1 MRLNISQLFPSLL
14 LLAVSSLS
22 SSIATANDA
31 AQSTGLLGQ
40 LNLEQY
46 HGKVVYVDF
55 WASWCGPCRQSFPV
69 MNDLQETYGEDN
81 FVIIA
86 INEDSEPG
94 AAEQF
99 LDQYPANFTIFYDQ
113 NGELA
118 KYFKVDAMPT
128 SYLLDQAGTAK
139 YRHRGFR
146 QKDVAKL
153 EQQIETLLSDQSFN
167 AGSSNT
173 SNSGDTE

>member
-1 MRLNISQLFPSLL
+1 MRLNIPQLFPSLL
-14 LLAVSSLS
+14 LLAVSSLG

-31 AQSTGLLGQ
+31 GQNNDLLEQ

-69 MNDLQETYGEDN
+69 MNELQKTYGEDN

-94 AAEQF
+94 AAKQF
-99 LDQYPANFTIFYDQ
+99 LEQYPASFTIFYDQ
-113 NGELA
+113 DGELA

-139 YRHRGFR
+139 YRHRGFH

-153 EQQIETLLSDQSFN
+153 EQQIETLLSAQSFN
-167 AGSSNT
+167 AGPSNT

>member
-1 MRLNISQLFPSLL
+1 MRTPFKQLFSSLL
-14 LLAVSSLS
+14 LLAVSSLG
-22 SSIATANDA
+22 SSIATASEAEYNN
-31 AQSTGLLGQ
+31 LLDQ

-46 HGKVVYVDF
+46 QGKVVYVDF

-69 MNDLQETYGEDN
+69 MNQLQKTYGENN
-81 FVIIA
+81 FVIVA

-99 LDQYPANFTIFYDQ
+99 LAQYPANFTIFYDQ

-153 EQQIETLLSDQSFN
+153 EQQIESLLSNQSQN
-167 AGSSNT
+167 AGASSA

>member
-1 MRLNISQLFPSLL
+1 MRTPFKQLFSSLL
-14 LLAVSSLS
+14 LLAVSSLG
-22 SSIATANDA
+22 SSIATAGEAEYNN
-31 AQSTGLLGQ
+31 LLDQ

-46 HGKVVYVDF
+46 QGKVVYVDF

-69 MNDLQETYGEDN
+69 MNQLQKTYGEDN
-81 FVIIA
+81 FVIVA

-128 SYLLDQAGTAK
+128 SYLLDQVGTAK

-146 QKDVAKL
+146 QKDVAKI
-153 EQQIETLLSDQSFN
+153 EQQIESLLSNQSQN
-167 AGSSNT
+167 AGASSA

>member
-1 MRLNISQLFPSLL
+1 MRLKISQLFPSLL
-14 LLAVSSLS
+14 LLAVSSLGP
-22 SSIATANDA
+22 SIATASDA
-31 AQSTGLLGQ
+31 GHNNELLEQ

-69 MNDLQETYGEDN
+69 MNELQESYGDDN

-99 LDQYPANFTIFYDQ
+99 LEQYPANFTIFYDQ

-128 SYLLDQAGTAK
+128 SYLLDQTGAAK

-146 QKDVAKL
+146 QKDVSKINNQIQSLLATTA
-153 EQQIETLLSDQSFN
+153 QQSTSL
-167 AGSSNT
+167 

>member
-1 MRLNISQLFPSLL
+1 MRIHFPQLFKSLL
-14 LLAVSSLS
+14 LLAVSALCASVV
-22 SSIATANDA
+22 TAKDVEQNSD
-31 AQSTGLLGQ
+31 LLKQ

-69 MNDLQETYGEDN
+69 MNELQETYGEDN

-86 INEDSEPG
+86 VNEDSEPG

-99 LDQYPANFTIFYDQ
+99 LAQYPANFTIFYDQ

-128 SYLLDQAGTAK
+128 SYLLDQTGAAK

-146 QKDVAKL
+146 QKDVSKINDQIQSLLATTA
-153 EQQIETLLSDQSFN
+153 QQSTSL
-167 AGSSNT
+167 SNT
-173 SNSGDTE
+173 GDSE

>member
-1 MRLNISQLFPSLL
+1 MRIHFSQLFRSSL
-14 LLAVSSLS
+14 LLAVCSFGTS
-22 SSIATANDA
+22 TVMANNVEHSPA
-31 AQSTGLLGQ
+31 LLEQ

-55 WASWCGPCRQSFPV
+55 WASWCDPCRQSFPV

-99 LDQYPANFTIFYDQ
+99 LAQYPANFTIFYDQ

-128 SYLLDQAGTAK
+128 SYLLDQTGAAK
-139 YRHRGFR
+139 YRHRGFH
-146 QKDVAKL
+146 QKDISQINDQIQAL
-153 EQQIETLLSDQSFN
+153 LATTAQQSTSL
-167 AGSSNT
+167 SNT
-173 SNSGDTE
+173 GDSE

>member
-1 MRLNISQLFPSLL
+1 MRTPFKQLYSSLL
-14 LLAVSSLS
+14 LLAVSSLG
-22 SSIATANDA
+22 SSIATAGDA
-31 AQSTGLLGQ
+31 EHNNLLDQ

-46 HGKVVYVDF
+46 QGKVVYVDF

-69 MNDLQETYGEDN
+69 MNDLQQTYGEDN

-99 LDQYPANFTIFYDQ
+99 LAQYPANFTIFYDQ

-128 SYLLDQAGTAK
+128 SYLLDQTGAAK

-146 QKDVAKL
+146 QKDVSKL
-153 EQQIETLLSDQSFN
+153 EQQIESLLSEQSVN
-167 AGSSNT
+167 AGASSA
-173 SNSGDTE
+173 SNSGDSE

>member
-1 MRLNISQLFPSLL
+1 MRTPFKQLFSSLL
-14 LLAVSSLS
+14 LLAVSSLG
-22 SSIATANDA
+22 SSIATASEAEYNN
-31 AQSTGLLGQ
+31 LLDQ

-46 HGKVVYVDF
+46 KGKVVYVDF

-69 MNDLQETYGEDN
+69 MNELQQTYGEDN

-99 LDQYPANFTIFYDQ
+99 LAQYPANFTIFYDQ

-139 YRHRGFR
+139 YHHRGFR

-153 EQQIETLLSDQSFN
+153 EQQIESLLSNQSQN
-167 AGSSNT
+167 AGASSA

>member
-1 MRLNISQLFPSLL
+1 MRLHFSQLFQGLL
-14 LLAVSSLS
+14 LLAVSSLGAS
-22 SSIATANDA
+22 TATAKDA
-31 AQSTGLLGQ
+31 DQNPGLLAQ

-46 HGKVVYVDF
+46 QGKVVYVDF

-69 MNDLQETYGEDN
+69 MNELQQTYGEDN

-99 LDQYPANFTIFYDQ
+99 LAQYPANFTIFYDQ

-128 SYLLDQAGTAK
+128 SYLLDQSGAAK

-146 QKDVAKL
+146 QKDVSKINDQIQSLLATTA
-153 EQQIETLLSDQSFN
+153 QQSTSL
-167 AGSSNT
+167 SNT
-173 SNSGDTE
+173 GDSE

>member
-1 MRLNISQLFPSLL
+1 MRTPFKQLFSSLL
-14 LLAVSSLS
+14 LLAVSSLG
-22 SSIATANDA
+22 SSIATAGEAEYNN
-31 AQSTGLLGQ
+31 LLDQ

-46 HGKVVYVDF
+46 QGKVVYVDF

-69 MNDLQETYGEDN
+69 MNQLQKTYGENN
-81 FVIIA
+81 FVIVA

-99 LDQYPANFTIFYDQ
+99 LAQYPANFTIFYDQ

-153 EQQIETLLSDQSFN
+153 EQQIESLLSNQSQN
-167 AGSSNT
+167 AGASSA

>member
-1 MRLNISQLFPSLL
+1 MRTPFKQLFSSLL
-14 LLAVSSLS
+14 LLAVSSLG
-22 SSIATANDA
+22 SSIATAGEAEYNN
-31 AQSTGLLGQ
+31 LLDQ

-46 HGKVVYVDF
+46 QGKVVYVDF

-69 MNDLQETYGEDN
+69 MNQLQETYGADN
-81 FVIIA
+81 FVIVA

-99 LDQYPANFTIFYDQ
+99 LAQYPANFTIFYDQ

-146 QKDVAKL
+146 QKDVAKI
-153 EQQIETLLSDQSFN
+153 EQQIESLLSNQSQN
-167 AGSSNT
+167 AGASSA

>member
-1 MRLNISQLFPSLL
+1 MRLHFSQLFQGLL
-14 LLAVSSLS
+14 LLAVSSLGS
-22 SSIATANDA
+22 PIATANDYK
-31 AQSTGLLGQ
+31 QSSDLLKQ

-46 HGKVVYVDF
+46 QGKVVYVDF

-69 MNDLQETYGEDN
+69 MNELQQTYGEDN

-99 LDQYPANFTIFYDQ
+99 LAQYPANFTIFYDQ

-128 SYLLDQAGTAK
+128 SYLLDQTGAAK

-146 QKDVAKL
+146 QKDVSKINDQIQSLRATTA
-153 EQQIETLLSDQSFN
+153 QQSTSL
-167 AGSSNT
+167 SNT
-173 SNSGDTE
+173 GDSE

>member
-1 MRLNISQLFPSLL
+1 MRTPLKQLLSSLL
-14 LLAVSSLS
+14 LLAVSSLG
-22 SSIATANDA
+22 SSIATAGDSEHNN
-31 AQSTGLLGQ
+31 LLDQ

-69 MNDLQETYGEDN
+69 MNELQEAYGEDN

-99 LDQYPANFTIFYDQ
+99 LAQYPANFTIFYDQ

-128 SYLLDQAGTAK
+128 SYLLDQTGAAK

-153 EQQIETLLSDQSFN
+153 EQQIESLLSVQSQN
-167 AGSSNT
+167 AGVSST